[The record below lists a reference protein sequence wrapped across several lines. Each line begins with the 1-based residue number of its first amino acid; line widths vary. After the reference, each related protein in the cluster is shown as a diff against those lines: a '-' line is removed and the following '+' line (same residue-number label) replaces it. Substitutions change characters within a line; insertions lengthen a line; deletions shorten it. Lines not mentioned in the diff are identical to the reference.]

1 MNSPGV
7 APGALRPGVRA
18 DIQGIR
24 GLAVLLVVAFHTRDL
39 VPGGYI
45 GVDVFFVVSGF
56 VITTMLRAQ
65 LRSTGSVSMRSFF
78 ARRVRRLLPM
88 LALTLTLTSLLGV
101 ALLSPLGASAVTS
114 KTAVA
119 AALLNANT
127 FLARQATD
135 YFALPADANALL
147 HTWSLSVEEQ
157 FYLVVP
163 FVLVAGMALLRSRV
177 GRSVPLRRAA
187 FAVLCVAGLGSFA
200 LFAATLAGR
209 FEGPVTALGFSS
221 PAAIGFYSAP
231 TRAWEFIA
239 GAALALAAQGVATW
253 PRAVR
258 AACGAIGLVAVL
270 VAAFT
275 FTESSGLSAALMV
288 VPVAG
293 TVLLIASG
301 TGGATGAGSL
311 LGTRP
316 LVVLGDLSYG
326 WYLFHWPLIVFAESN
341 VDSIWAVLAAAVL
354 SLALAGLAKRTIE
367 DKLRYDDRWRGSRV
381 LLLAAVC
388 VAVPVFAGLGSIA
401 ADRVLSVDDLELA
414 GERHIDSADCNRRF
428 EPWVSID
435 DAACTWA
442 VEDSRGTIV
451 LIGDSHASMWS
462 EATIA
467 AGNELGYDVSIAT
480 MSGCPMVGQTVR
492 RTDGEGDQEC
502 QRFIEQYTAEMA
514 ELQPAL
520 VLIGTGSVGV
530 LGVEDGDPWLD
541 PEGNWVN
548 DPATLSQIWERGL
561 GDTLDQLGAAG
572 VPVALFNDVPYHQFT
587 NATCGRLRYMIDPSS
602 CSSTRPL
609 ADVEADRVASLAV
622 EGRLDSGSELVWT
635 IDPIPWLCS
644 TEECSTYLDGAWMYR
659 DGDHLSVAAS
669 TALADQLRDRLRAE
683 GL

>member
-1 MNSPGV
+1 MKGPGA
-7 APGALRPGVRA
+7 APVALRPGVRA

-24 GLAVLLVVAFHTRDL
+24 GLAVLLVVAFHVRDL

-65 LRSTGSVSMRSFF
+65 LRSTGSVSIRSFF

-88 LALTLTLTSLLGV
+88 LALTLTLTSVLGV

-127 FLARQATD
+127 FLARQAND

-163 FVLVAGMALLRSRV
+163 FVLLAGTALVGRRAGRGPALRRV
-177 GRSVPLRRAA
+177 GFV
-187 FAVLCVAGLGSFA
+187 VLGVAGLGSFA
-200 LFAATLAGR
+200 LFATTLAGR

-221 PAAIGFYSAP
+221 PAAVGFYSAP

-239 GAALALAAQGVATW
+239 GAALAVAAQRVATW
-253 PRAVR
+253 PRGVR
-258 AACGAIGLVAVL
+258 SALGVVGLVSVVAAAVL
-270 VAAFT
+270 

-288 VPVAG
+288 VPVVG

-301 TGGATGAGSL
+301 TGGATAAGGL

-341 VDSIWAVLAAAVL
+341 IDSIWAVLAAAVL

-367 DKLRYDDRWRGSRV
+367 DRFRYDDRWRGSRV

-388 VAVPVFAGLGSIA
+388 VAVPVVAGLGSVV
-401 ADRVLSVDDLELA
+401 ADRALSVDDLELA
-414 GERHIDSADCNRRF
+414 GARHIDSEGCNRRF
-428 EPWVSID
+428 DEWVSID
-435 DAACTWA
+435 DPGCTWA

-480 MSGCPMVGQTVR
+480 MSGCPMVGRTVR
-492 RTDGEGDQEC
+492 RADGEGDVEC
-502 QRFIEQYTAEMA
+502 QRFIEQYVAEIA
-514 ELQPAL
+514 ELQPDL

-541 PEGNWVN
+541 RDGEWVN
-548 DPATLSQIWERGL
+548 DPESIAQIWERGL
-561 GDTLDQLGAAG
+561 GDTLDQLGAAD
-572 VPVALFNDVPYHQFT
+572 VRVALFNDVPYHQFT
-587 NATCGRLRYMIDPSS
+587 TATCGRLRYMIDPAG
-602 CSSTRPL
+602 CSSTRAL
-609 ADVEADRVASLAV
+609 VDVEADRAPSLAV
-622 EGRLDSGSELVWT
+622 EGRLDGGSELVST
-635 IDPIPWLCS
+635 IDPVPWLCADD
-644 TEECSTYLDGAWMYR
+644 ECSTYLDGTWMYR

-669 TALADQLRDRLRAE
+669 TALADRLRAQLVVE